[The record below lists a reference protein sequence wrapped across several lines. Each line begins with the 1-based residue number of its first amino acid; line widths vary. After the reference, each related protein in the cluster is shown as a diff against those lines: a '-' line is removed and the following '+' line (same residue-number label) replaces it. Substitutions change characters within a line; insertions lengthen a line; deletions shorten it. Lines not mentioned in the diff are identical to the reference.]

1 MRLFFVVVEADEEEV
16 VKVKGVKDVGKV
28 KVVEVGIAMEQHL
41 CMSGVETLPTPSS
54 STSPSVASLHEA

>member
-1 MRLFFVVVEADEEEV
+1 ME
-16 VKVKGVKDVGKV
+16 GVKDVGKV

>member
-1 MRLFFVVVEADEEEV
+1 MER
-16 VKVKGVKDVGKV
+16 VKNVGKV
-28 KVVEVGIAMEQHL
+28 NVGIAMEHHL